1 MALSFTSEV
10 DMHAP
15 PEAFFDAFRDRSDWA
30 GWMAGFVDVERL
42 TAGEFGVGTRW
53 RETRR
58 ILGREAREVFEVTAW
73 HPPRAVSL
81 YVDGRQG
88 TTGRGEFR
96 FHYELTPR
104 ATGTHVRLRGEI
116 AMPGRLSQLLA
127 RLFLGTFRKSCA
139 RDLRAL
145 ARHLEQAAATAPPAA

>member
-10 DMHAP
+10 DMQAP

-30 GWMAGFVDVERL
+30 GWMTGFVDVERL
-42 TAGEFGVGTRW
+42 TPGECGVGTRW

-58 ILGREAREVFEVTAW
+58 ILGREASEVFEVTAW
-73 HPPRAVSL
+73 DPPRAVSL

-88 TTGRGEFR
+88 STGKGEFR
-96 FHYELTPR
+96 YHYELTR
-104 ATGTHVRLRGEI
+104 HGAGTRVHLRGEI
-116 AMPGRLSQLLA
+116 AMPGRLPSLLA

-145 ARHLEQAAATAPPAA
+145 ARHLEETAAAHPPAG